1 MEHKIV
7 VCFTIQASLGS
18 WNTIWLSSIYKR
30 RTLGTERSGNL
41 PKWQTLAFK
50 LQSVLS
56 ATLYT
61 SWHSVWVSPVPTF
74 TATKECTLRLGT
86 SPASESG
93 FHPLS
98 GSPLPGS
105 PPTRKTPFPESTN
118 PAFLIQPLTFC
129 WDLLILLL
137 IQMRGNSKTAFG
149 EMRHRTSCDKRKDWK
164 DKWYFRTGSDWLIRA
179 LACWLVEVFTA
190 QKSANMLCE
199 SGRLV
204 CLFVLFREPVYDP
217 IIG

>member
-30 RTLGTERSGNL
+30 RTSGTERSGNL

-50 LQSVLS
+50 LQFVLS

-74 TATKECTLRLGT
+74 TATKECTLSLGT

-98 GSPLPGS
+98 GSPLPGA
-105 PPTRKTPFPESTN
+105 PPDKEDTSSRVYQSSLSHSAIN
-118 PAFLIQPLTFC
+118 
-129 WDLLILLL
+129 ILLGFTYF
-137 IQMRGNSKTAFG
+137 IAYPNERQFQNSLWGDETQNKL
-149 EMRHRTSCDKRKDWK
+149 W
-164 DKWYFRTGSDWLIRA
+164 
-179 LACWLVEVFTA
+179 
-190 QKSANMLCE
+190 
-199 SGRLV
+199 
-204 CLFVLFREPVYDP
+204 
-217 IIG
+217 